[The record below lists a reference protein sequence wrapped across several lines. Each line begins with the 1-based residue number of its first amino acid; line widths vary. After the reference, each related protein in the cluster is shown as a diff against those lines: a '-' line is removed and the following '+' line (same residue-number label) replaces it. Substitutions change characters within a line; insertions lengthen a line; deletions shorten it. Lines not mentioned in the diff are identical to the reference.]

1 MSRQILNLNFNF
13 RHKLYREVNFWFSLY
28 PTSQN
33 YYFAKL
39 EILTE
44 VNSELMKLYCGSV
57 SCGLPC

>member
-1 MSRQILNLNFNF
+1 MSREILNLNFNF
-13 RHKLYREVNFWFSLY
+13 RHKLYRKVNFCFSLY

-39 EILTE
+39 DILTE
-44 VNSELMKLYCGSV
+44 LNEIMKLYCGSV